1 MDTGCIPPTVNFFQ
15 YTSHNL
21 LIYGSQIVN
30 EDMRSKGKDTSHVS
44 IVQSGF
50 ECAVSDWSA
59 AILHFILCLCPKFA
73 SCRFTREKTI
83 PLPY

>member
-1 MDTGCIPPTVNFFQ
+1 M
-15 YTSHNL
+15 
-21 LIYGSQIVN
+21 N